1 MTLKNTF
8 LTLALLGAVYSPAA
22 LADGPS
28 LPPGLGGPSLP
39 SGLGDK
45 EAEVTE
51 KEEAPEPA
59 FNVTGFI
66 EARAGTR
73 LQDAQGYDDWTLGE
87 LRGQLSLDGMTDT
100 LTWRITADAVL
111 DPVLEEY
118 GPDLGRGEGVLDLRE
133 AWALFRPSGN
143 MDLKLG
149 RQILTW
155 GTGDLLFI
163 NDLFPKDWNAF
174 FIGRDVEYL
183 KAPSDALKLSWY
195 GAKASVDLVVT
206 PQFDPDRAI
215 DGRILTYYNPMTG
228 SVNTSPAALRVQS
241 ENGPEVAARL
251 YGQSGSTEWALYYYN
266 GYWKSPAGFDIVD
279 LKATYPELAVYGASV
294 RAPMLGGI
302 GNAEVGYYDSRDE
315 KSGADPFTPNSQWRF
330 LVGLEREIVPDLT
343 GAVQY
348 YVEKTEDYDA
358 YLGALLPGMPKVD
371 EYRQVLTL
379 RLTQQLMNQN
389 LVLSGFNF
397 YSPTDEDGYLR
408 LNVAYKVTDALRVE
422 AGSNFFYGAANT
434 SFFGQFE
441 DNSNIYVALRRS
453 F

>member
-1 MTLKNTF
+1 MAF
-8 LTLALLGAVYSPAA
+8 SRSVFSLALLSAVLSPAA

-39 SGLGDK
+39 PGLGDK
-45 EAEVTE
+45 EAEVTV
-51 KEEAPEPA
+51 KEEVSEPA
-59 FNVTGFI
+59 FNITGFI
-66 EARAGTR
+66 EARAGAR
-73 LQDAQGYDDWTLGE
+73 LQNAQGYDDWTLGE
-87 LRGQLSLDGMTDT
+87 IRGQLALDGMTDAM
-100 LTWRITADAVL
+100 TWRVTADAVL

-118 GPDLGRGEGVLDLRE
+118 GTDLGRGEGVLDLRE
-133 AWALFRPSGN
+133 AWALFRPSDN

-195 GAKASVDLVVT
+195 GAKASIDLVVT
-206 PQFDPDRAI
+206 PQFDPDRSI
-215 DGRILTYYNPMTG
+215 DGRVLTYFNPMMGET
-228 SVNTSPAALRVQS
+228 NTIPAAMPIRS
-241 ENGPEVAARL
+241 ENGPEMSARL
-251 YGQSGSTEWALYYYN
+251 YGQSGSMEWALYFYN
-266 GYWKSPAGFDIVD
+266 GYWKSPTGFDVID
-279 LKATYPELAVYGASV
+279 MEATYPELAVYGASI
-294 RAPMLGGI
+294 RLPILGGI

-330 LVGLEREIVPDLT
+330 LVGFEREIVPNLT

-358 YLGALLPGMPKVD
+358 YLGALIPGAPKVD
-371 EYRQVLTL
+371 EYRQILTL
-379 RLTQQLMNQN
+379 RVTQQMMNQN
-389 LVLSGFNF
+389 LTLSGFNF

-408 LNVAYKVTDALRVE
+408 LNAAYKVTDALRLE
-422 AGSNFFYGAANT
+422 AGGNIFYGESSA

-441 DNSNIYVALRRS
+441 DNTNLYVAIRRS